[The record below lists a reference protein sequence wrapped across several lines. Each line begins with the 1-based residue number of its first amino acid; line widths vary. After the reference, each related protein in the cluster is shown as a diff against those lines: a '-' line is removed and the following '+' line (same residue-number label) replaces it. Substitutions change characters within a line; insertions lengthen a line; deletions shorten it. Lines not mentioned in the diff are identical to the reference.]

1 MIEFEEGSQ
10 NVFADLGFPDAETH
24 LLEARLV
31 SVISRL
37 IEDQGLTQT
46 AAAERIGMAQP
57 DVSRMLEGQF
67 RSVSVEKLLRCI
79 LALGRDVS
87 ISIERPTR
95 TLASAGERTHHR
107 GALQVTEPVRGGA

>member
-1 MIEFEEGSQ
+1 MIEFQEGSQ

-24 LLEARLV
+24 LLKARLV

-37 IEDQGLTQT
+37 IKDQCLTQT

-67 RSVSVEKLLRCI
+67 RSISVEKLLRCI
-79 LALGRDVS
+79 LALGSDVS
-87 ISIERPTR
+87 ISIERPATTR
-95 TLASAGERTHHR
+95 ASDGEPTRQR
-107 GALQVTEPVRGGA
+107 GALRMTEPASS